1 MGDLVIARIVG
12 VLIAIHP
19 VLPAALAA
27 AALYGSGRAVRAL
40 TRHTRKART

>member
-1 MGDLVIARIVG
+1 MTAARMLG
-12 VLIAIHP
+12 VLIAVHP

-27 AALYGSGRAVRAL
+27 TVLYGSGRAVRSL